1 MHSFKNVRVRIAPS
15 PTGIPHVGNTRT
27 ALFNFLFARHNNG
40 EFILRL
46 EDTDQKRIAP
56 GSKEAIFEIL
66 SWLGIE
72 PDKIYTQ
79 SERLDLYKQAAKN
92 LLERKLAKEDEGAI
106 RFIIPKGK
114 TLAWKDA
121 IGNKTIV
128 FKSDVI
134 EDFIILK
141 SDGFPTYHLASVV
154 DDHAM
159 NISHVIRGDEWISS
173 TPKHLLLYQAFNWEP
188 PVFAHLPVILGPD
201 KTKLSKRHGAKSVL
215 EYRDQGYL
223 REALSNFM
231 ALLGW
236 NPGENQEIMNLQTMI
251 DLFDLKDVNTGSP
264 IFDIKKL
271 DWINGIYIRS
281 FSQEELIQKLK
292 EYADRT
298 NLKIPETGAL
308 PKLIELAQP
317 RMSTFQDFFVLIE
330 PVFSFKKEVLNR
342 EEVDLA
348 KITIGKLQELK
359 SWTKDSILI
368 ALRKL
373 MEKHKVKMPFFYV
386 LITGRRE
393 GLPLPEIIEILGKDE
408 TLRRLK
414 EAI

>member
-1 MHSFKNVRVRIAPS
+1 MLIIAD
-15 PTGIPHVGNTRT
+15 
-27 ALFNFLFARHNNG
+27 LFDNIFLN
-40 EFILRL
+40 
-46 EDTDQKRIAP
+46 
-56 GSKEAIFEIL
+56 IF
-66 SWLGIE
+66 S
-72 PDKIYTQ
+72 
-79 SERLDLYKQAAKN
+79 
-92 LLERKLAKEDEGAI
+92 
-106 RFIIPKGK
+106 
-114 TLAWKDA
+114 
-121 IGNKTIV
+121 
-128 FKSDVI
+128 
-134 EDFIILK
+134 
-141 SDGFPTYHLASVV
+141 
-154 DDHAM
+154 
-159 NISHVIRGDEWISS
+159 
-173 TPKHLLLYQAFNWEP
+173 
-188 PVFAHLPVILGPD
+188 
-201 KTKLSKRHGAKSVL
+201 
-215 EYRDQGYL
+215 
-223 REALSNFM
+223 SNFV
-231 ALLGW
+231 
-236 NPGENQEIMNLQTMI
+236 PI